1 MRKILTYIELFL
13 GMAVYGSTLPVSKI
27 VTEHFPVFTASFL
40 RLIAAV
46 IFLAPFIIK
55 YRHSF
60 IKISRKDYVTVFL
73 IAFSGV
79 FLFSVFM
86 LYGMKYASGVSGSIV
101 MSATPAITALGAY
114 LFFKDSF
121 GLKKILAIL
130 LSVAGIVIANI
141 SGSHSH
147 HINESIAGVILVFL
161 AVCSEASYTL
171 FAKKIPENINALQLT
186 FLTALVSM
194 VLFIIPSVYESKD
207 LALENIPSN
216 AWLALLWWGA
226 GGMGLATLLW
236 FDGVKKVSG
245 SIASGFMGVMSVSAL
260 VLSYIILSEKFMWIH
275 IAGFAAVFTGVV
287 LVSFSDTEEMN

>member
-1 MRKILTYIELFL
+1 MRRIFTYIELFL

-46 IFLAPFIIK
+46 IFLSPFIIK
-55 YRHSF
+55 YRHTF
-60 IKISRKDYVTVFL
+60 VKVSRKDYVTVFL

-79 FLFSVFM
+79 FLFSAFM
-86 LYGMKYASGVSGSIV
+86 LFGMKYASGVSGSIV
-101 MSATPAITALGAY
+101 MSTTPAITALGAY

-121 GLKKILAIL
+121 GWKKILAIL
-130 LSVAGIVIANI
+130 LSVAGIIIANI

-147 HINESIAGVILVFL
+147 HTSESIAGIVLIFF

-171 FAKKIPENINALQLT
+171 FAKKIPEKVNALQLT

-194 VLFIIPSVYESKD
+194 VLFIIPSIFESKD
-207 LALENIPSN
+207 LVLVNIPLN
-216 AWLALLWWGA
+216 AWIALIWWGA
-226 GGMGLATLLW
+226 GGMGLATILW

-245 SIASGFMGVMSVSAL
+245 SIASGFMGIMSVSAL
-260 VLSYIILSEKFMWIH
+260 VLSYIILREEFIWIH
-275 IAGFAAVFTGVV
+275 VAGFAAVFTGVV
-287 LVSFSDTEEMN
+287 LVSFSDAKEMK